1 MVVEADSS
9 VFASLG
15 KRVRGS
21 GTFFFIFSEAR
32 MIRTFRSK
40 RKFFTSRLLED
51 YI

>member
-1 MVVEADSS
+1 MVARE
-9 VFASLG
+9 L
-15 KRVRGS
+15 
-21 GTFFFIFSEAR
+21 FFFLIFSEAR

>member
-1 MVVEADSS
+1 VVVEADSS

-21 GTFFFIFSEAR
+21 GTFFIFSEAR